1 MTKRFFVLLMLL
13 VSVSLMTAGIVS
25 AQNYW
30 NNPWNNLP
38 SNTGNPFVN
47 TSPMYPGTV
56 QAPASC
62 QPNCYGWQ
70 NCTVP
75 SYCYSANCA
84 SFVADLTIPDGSYV
98 APGTS
103 FTKTWRLRNNGTTV
117 WTTNYKVIFSGGTQ
131 MGAPSWFALP
141 HAVAPGQTV
150 DITVSLTAPSTSG
163 SSARISSFRLKT
175 VRSSASD
182 RTAPSRFTPI
192 SGPTPSRSRCTR
204 IIPAAG
210 TRMIHTAAGITA
222 HTGTG
227 RIHIGTGET
236 AGRTSR
242 PGGKTVF
249 VGRNV

>member
-150 DITVSLTAPSTSG
+150 DITVTLTAPSTSG
-163 SSARISSFRLKT
+163 SYRANFKLQAENGQTFGVGSNCAVAFYADIRTYAVAQPLYPDYSCGWYPYDPYCGWYYGPYWNW
-175 VRSSASD
+175 SD
-182 RTAPSRFTPI
+182 PYWNWGNGWQDFTPWW
-192 SGPTPSRSRCTR
+192 
-204 IIPAAG
+204 
-210 TRMIHTAAGITA
+210 
-222 HTGTG
+222 
-227 RIHIGTGET
+227 
-236 AGRTSR
+236 
-242 PGGKTVF
+242 
-249 VGRNV
+249 